1 MSLRK
6 IKQDYLKYRMLFL
19 IYFLLAAGFPFS
31 HCHAENVLFEKDGCK
46 TEQCRE
52 NVFADGA
59 CCELH
64 EKGHSE
70 ADEHHIHFL
79 LDDQWVPR
87 KTSSQSLDRLHCA
100 AADDTPSI
108 SAYPPYFTASIHAVS
123 VIPAKGFYTA
133 LPGRS
138 PPSA

>member
-1 MSLRK
+1 
-6 IKQDYLKYRMLFL
+6 MLFL
-19 IYFLLAAGFPFS
+19 VYFLLVAAFPFS

-52 NVFADGA
+52 NVFLFADGA

-79 LDDQWVPR
+79 LKDQSVPR
-87 KTSSQSLDRLHCA
+87 KTSLQILERLQCGA
-100 AADDTPSI
+100 ANDAPSV
-108 SAYPPYFTASIHAVS
+108 SAYPPYFTASIHAVA
-123 VIPAKGFYTA
+123 VFHAKGFYTA
-133 LPGRS
+133 FPGRS

>member
-1 MSLRK
+1 
-6 IKQDYLKYRMLFL
+6 MLFL
-19 IYFLLAAGFPFS
+19 IYFLLVAAFPFS
-31 HCHAENVLFEKDGCK
+31 HCHAENVLLEKDGCK

-79 LDDQWVPR
+79 LDDQPLPR
-87 KTSSQSLDRLHCA
+87 NRGLSQLIERLPCA
-100 AADDTPSI
+100 ATDSAPII
-108 SAYPPYFTASIHAVS
+108 SAYPSYVPAPIHAAA
-123 VIPAKGFYTA
+123 VIPAKGFDTA
-133 LPGRS
+133 FSGRS